1 MSYKQKNIRLYST
14 ALAMLIL
21 TVAILATACSNA
33 DEVVASVNGEP
44 ISKDELYDVLVKQG
58 GQQALE
64 MIIMKKILRMESDK
78 QEIQISEEDVGK
90 EIEEMAEQYGG
101 EEAFNQ
107 IMNMYGYDVEDI
119 KEDVKMS
126 LMIEGLIKPRID
138 ISQDEIKEYFDKN
151 MQEFEIEE
159 QVEVNHILVETE
171 DIAAEVKGKLD
182 DGADFA
188 ELAKEYSTD
197 ESTKDFGGA
206 LGAVKRG
213 EMVTE
218 FEKAAFS
225 LQEGGISQ
233 PVNTEYGYHIIQ
245 VKGRIE
251 AQEADFEQSR
261 GEIEKILLNSRLQP
275 EFNEWYQEKL
285 DEYEIESFIN

>member
-1 MSYKQKNIRLYST
+1 MSYKQKNIRLYG
-14 ALAMLIL
+14 AVLAILIL

-107 IMNMYGYDVEDI
+107 IMNMYGYDAEDI

-138 ISQDEIKEYFDKN
+138 ISQDEMKEYFDKN
-151 MQEFEIEE
+151 MQEFETEE

-171 DIAAEVKGKLD
+171 DTAAEVKSKLD

-245 VKGRIE
+245 VKGKIE
-251 AQEADFEQSR
+251 AQEANFERSKE
-261 GEIEKILLNSRLQP
+261 EIEKILLNNRLQP
-275 EFNEWYQEKL
+275 EFNKWYQEKL
-285 DEYEIESFIN
+285 GEYEIESFIN